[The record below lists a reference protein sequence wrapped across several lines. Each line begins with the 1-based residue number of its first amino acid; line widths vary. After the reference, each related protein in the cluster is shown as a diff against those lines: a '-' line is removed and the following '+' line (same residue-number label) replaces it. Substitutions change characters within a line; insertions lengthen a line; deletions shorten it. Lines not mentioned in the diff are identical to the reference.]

1 MATPVEKSGNPNPP
15 RDLFSNPTGGAEKE
29 PLRQGEIS
37 PREKGEL
44 AGKELI
50 IVDTFP
56 FFFRNFYALPPLRSP
71 DGFPTGMLQGLVN
84 FIHKLP
90 EIGGNYIV
98 FALDSDKGKNFR
110 KSLYPQYKENRPAP
124 PEDLKLQIQKGIELL
139 KGMGFKLIEIPG
151 FESDDVIASLV
162 EWGKEMGF
170 GKIKILSTDKD
181 LCQLIENDRVILYDF
196 FKNIEIDREGCF
208 KKFGVYPE
216 QFRDY
221 LSLVGDSIDNI
232 PGVKGIGPKRAR
244 ELLEKY
250 GTLEQI
256 YNHLEELPAGIS
268 KKLEE
273 GRESAFLSRELVQ
286 LRRDLFQ
293 LDQESGELNRKSEFE
308 KE

>member
-1 MATPVEKSGNPNPP
+1 MATPLEKSNPHSPQN
-15 RDLFSNPTGGAEKE
+15 LFSTSPGEGEPETPSPQGAPSNP
-29 PLRQGEIS
+29 
-37 PREKGEL
+37 KGEL
-44 AGKELI
+44 AEKELI

-90 EIGGNYIV
+90 EIGGDYIV
-98 FALDSDKGKNFR
+98 FALDSDKGENFR
-110 KSLYPQYKENRPAP
+110 KKLYPQYKENRPTP
-124 PEDLKLQIQKGIELL
+124 PEDLKVQIQKGIELL

-162 EWGKEMGF
+162 EWGKREGF

-181 LCQLIENDRVILYDF
+181 LCQLIEDNRVTLYDF
-196 FKNIEIDREGCF
+196 FKNLEIDREGCF

-221 LSLVGDSIDNI
+221 LALVGDSTDNI
-232 PGVKGIGPKRAR
+232 PGVRGIGPKRAR

-250 GTLEQI
+250 HSLEEI
-256 YNHLEELPAGIS
+256 YSHLEELPAGIR

-273 GRESAFLSRELVQ
+273 GRKSAFLSRELVQ

-293 LDQESGELNRKSEFE
+293 LGEGE
-308 KE
+308 KGE